1 MILLHFILQQLILM
15 DFFIRQGA
23 HTYLG
28 FFFSLVSSLSSHTHT
43 QVQCFGLVLLGL
55 WNMGLSYQS
64 CGCVSK
70 LRLNTGLSH
79 MLTLTHPLSHTQRGF
94 MRRAR
99 TPLSACLQSTT
110 DSVRIQERVSR
121 NGSESESEGGERIFR
136 RVCVLRSDSKCH
148 WYFCVLSHTL
158 NFPHCPEVH
167 HKFFQSL
174 LYIIS

>member
-1 MILLHFILQQLILM
+1 
-15 DFFIRQGA
+15 
-23 HTYLG
+23 
-28 FFFSLVSSLSSHTHT
+28 
-43 QVQCFGLVLLGL
+43 
-55 WNMGLSYQS
+55 MGLSYQS

-136 RVCVLRSDSKCH
+136 RVCVCYAVILSVTGIFAS
-148 WYFCVLSHTL
+148 SHTHSISL
-158 NFPHCPEVH
+158 TAR
-167 HKFFQSL
+167 KFITSFSSRCF
-174 LYIIS
+174 ISSPSYGLQLPPL